1 MKPKALPPAKINPA
15 KLLKG
20 SSLIPTVKRI
30 SAKSVVD
37 DNLSFGVSF
46 IKKQV
51 IKIGD
56 LIKTNTL
63 LKAENEKRK
72 KKEGEKKRF
81 AKKEEKLEKPK
92 EGKGD
97 KIKLPSLPRLGFLDR
112 IKKFLFNI
120 FLGYISLRLLPYL
133 PKLAGVVGTII
144 KVQDT
149 VIDVSGKILN
159 GLVSFVD
166 KAYEVHDK
174 TRKFLGNLGGENFT
188 KAFDEFVGAMD
199 KVITASIIAAIA
211 FDELRDMGGPGA
223 GKCDCGPT
231 KNGMGSTAA
240 SAYQASK
247 AGRSYAAMMAERN
260 LPKWVQKQLGG
271 SAGRFSDSNLRIAL
285 GKGNVGDYVRII
297 TQGKLGRGALSKAV
311 MTVVKPRLSMIPFGI
326 GALIDFGLSWAL
338 GENPGRAA
346 FRSIG
351 AGLLSWVGTALGGGI
366 GLAGG
371 PLAIAGAIIGGAAGG
386 IAGDAIG
393 GFLYDLMF
401 GNKNPQNQKVQGR
414 AQGGQVT
421 RGGKYTGPI
430 KRTIKKT
437 PPRTLK
443 VKSTEVKPGQSVGGK
458 DKIKKIFPEED
469 QTKNVNPLG
478 YMNSSYKTA
487 SSTPGLG
494 GLFGIMMKAQLGE
507 RPSSADYQSAAD
519 GLTAWM
525 QRTVGGGI
533 QRTVGAFAE
542 GGEVDAGMFSNGAD
556 MKNVIAKALQDS
568 VAPKVDDILN
578 DLKKQLELKVIEG
591 KAKEGATLPPEDG
604 DFSVSGGTEDFWT
617 LVAVASREDADP
629 QGSADVAQTIY
640 NRLASGAY
648 TGKTIKQLITARNQ
662 YQPTWDYPNGPTQGN
677 GNPNPEWLSIQDAES
692 AAAAA
697 GMEVGTI
704 KKVAA
709 NILNPTLQKNA
720 RDFIQGRTD
729 FKAQGQG
736 VTGISRSARGNVFGW
751 HYNYKENK
759 IASIPNFGA
768 TVASRPGGGVDIK
781 LGKFGGNLSAAQQ
794 LAASMGLQ
802 VTSYLRPGD
811 PGYHGSGRAMDFQ
824 TIGAP
829 GNRGT
834 PSQLAFAQAMISKY
848 GTSLKQLIYT
858 PLGFGISGGKQVPLS
873 TWGNKTNST
882 HYDHVHVAFNKG
894 GKVKGKMGI
903 DQIRAMLT
911 HGEFVLDVNS
921 TTALEDN
928 YPGFLDALNKADYQ
942 GALNVLKSYAS
953 YEMGATIRA
962 IVDEKLIPVPVPV
975 GSSQQSSMMVSIFD
989 EVEDY
994 MASSYKG

>member
-1 MKPKALPPAKINPA
+1 MEPKALPPAKISPA

-20 SSLIPTVKRI
+20 SPLIPTVKRI
-30 SAKSVVD
+30 SAKSIVD
-37 DNLSFGVSF
+37 DNRSLELGIV
-46 IKKQV
+46 KRQV
-51 IKIGD
+51 IQISD
-56 LIKTNTL
+56 LIKTNTI
-63 LKAENEKRK
+63 LKAKEEERK
-72 KKEGEKKRF
+72 KKESEKKRF
-81 AKKEEKLEKPK
+81 AEREEKLEKPK
-92 EGKGD
+92 EDKGD

-133 PKLAGVVGTII
+133 PKLAGVVNTIV

-188 KAFDEFVGAMD
+188 KAFDGFVGAMD

-211 FDELRDMGGPGA
+211 FGELRDRSYPDDRGKKPGKRPKVTTSRGGEA
-223 GKCDCGPT
+223 GKP
-231 KNGMGSTAA
+231 NI
-240 SAYQASK
+240 
-247 AGRSYAAMMAERN
+247 RN
-260 LPKWVQKQLGG
+260 PLRQRPKVTTGKGGKLRLPKGIKSRGGLLGLM
-271 SAGRFSDSNLRIAL
+271 FLIPDLIDSGML
-285 GKGNVGDYVRII
+285 VS
-297 TQGKLGRGALSKAV
+297 QGRGKDGLRTLLSAV
-311 MTVVKPRLSMIPFGI
+311 AGTVAGI
-326 GALIDFGLSWAL
+326 GAYSA
-338 GENPGRAA
+338 
-346 FRSIG
+346 
-351 AGLLSWVGTALGGGI
+351 T
-366 GLAGG
+366 
-371 PLAIAGAIIGGAAGG
+371 IAGAGALGATGVGLPTAIALAVAGFAASSLAGNAAYNLADAALRKMGLVDKDPKTNKPYQYAGG
-386 IAGDAIG
+386 GS
-393 GFLYDLMF
+393 
-401 GNKNPQNQKVQGR
+401 
-414 AQGGQVT
+414 VT

-443 VKSTEVKPGQSVGGK
+443 VKPTEVKPGQSVGGK
-458 DKIKKIFPEED
+458 DKIKKIFPGDESKD
-469 QTKNVNPLG
+469 QSKNVNPLG
-478 YMNSSYKTA
+478 YMESSYKTA

-525 QRTVGGGI
+525 QRTVGGRV
-533 QRTVGAFAE
+533 QRTVSAFAE

>member
-1 MKPKALPPAKINPA
+1 MEPKALPPAKINPT
-15 KLLKG
+15 KLLRG

-37 DNLSFGVSF
+37 GNKSFELRI
-46 IKKQV
+46 IKRQV
-51 IKIGD
+51 IQISN

-63 LKAENEKRK
+63 LKSKEEEKK
-72 KKEGEKKRF
+72 KKESEKKRF
-81 AKKEEKLEKPK
+81 SEKEKKLEKPK
-92 EGKGD
+92 EDKGD

-133 PKLAGVVGTII
+133 PKLAGVVGTIV

-188 KAFDEFVGAMD
+188 KAFDGFIGAMD

-211 FDELRDMGGPGA
+211 FGELRDVSGPDVATKTGKGIIGRGIGRSATRLGLKLIGKDATKQILRFIKPIA
-223 GKCDCGPT
+223 GKAPII
-231 KNGMGSTAA
+231 
-240 SAYQASK
+240 
-247 AGRSYAAMMAERN
+247 
-260 LPKWVQKQLGG
+260 GG
-271 SAGRFSDSNLRIAL
+271 LL
-285 GKGNVGDYVRII
+285 E
-297 TQGKLGRGALSKAV
+297 
-311 MTVVKPRLSMIPFGI
+311 FGI
-326 GALIDFGLSWAL
+326 SWAL
-338 GENPGRAA
+338 GDPVGKAA
-346 FRSIG
+346 FRGIG
-351 AGLLSWVGTALGGGI
+351 AGLLGAIGTAIGGPIGLALGGY
-366 GLAGG
+366 AGG
-371 PLAIAGAIIGGAAGG
+371 ELGGV
-386 IAGDAIG
+386 
-393 GFLYDLMF
+393 LYDVLF
-401 GNKNPQNQKVQGR
+401 GNKQPTKSKIQGR

-443 VKSTEVKPGQSVGGK
+443 VKPTEVKPGQSVGGK
-458 DKIKKIFPEED
+458 DKIKKIFPGDESKD
-469 QTKNVNPLG
+469 QSKNVNPLG
-478 YMNSSYKTA
+478 YMKSSYKTA

-507 RPSSADYQSAAD
+507 RPSSVDYQSAAD

-533 QRTVGAFAE
+533 QRTVGAFAQ
-542 GGEVDAGMFSNGAD
+542 GGEVDAGMFSNSTD

-568 VAPKVDDILN
+568 VTPKVDDILN
-578 DLKKQLELKVIEG
+578 DLKRQIELKAIEG
-591 KAKEGATLPPEDG
+591 KAKEGATLSPEEG
-604 DFSVSGGTEDFWT
+604 EFSVSGGTEDFWT

-662 YQPTWDYPNGPTQGN
+662 YQPTWDYPNGPTQGS
-677 GNPNPEWLSIQDAES
+677 GNPNPEWLAIRDAES

-697 GMEVGTI
+697 GMEVGAI

-709 NILNPTLQKNA
+709 NILDPTLQKNA

-759 IASIPNFGA
+759 IASVPNFGA
-768 TVASRPGGGVDIK
+768 TVASRPGGGFDIK
-781 LGKFGGNLSAAQQ
+781 LGTSKFGIVEYITGDKSHPNFELSGH
-794 LAASMGLQ
+794 GLPSNYHDHIAFSNIQ
-802 VTSYLRPGD
+802 EKEMAKKLLSSFGIKIGSELRPGD
-811 PGYHGSGRAMDFQ
+811 PGYHGKNLAIDIPGYQWGGTGS
-824 TIGAP
+824 IGEKEYA
-829 GNRGT
+829 GSRKVRQILGIG
-834 PSQLAFAQAMISKY
+834 SQKFE
-848 GTSLKQLIYT
+848 
-858 PLGFGISGGKQVPLS
+858 
-873 TWGNKTNST
+873 
-882 HYDHVHVAFNKG
+882 KG
-894 GKVKGKMGI
+894 GKVHGFTRAILGEKGP
-903 DQIRAMLT
+903 
-911 HGEFVLDVNS
+911 EFVIDADS
-921 TTALEDN
+921 TRALEEN
-928 YPGFLDALNKADYQ
+928 YPGFLNALNKSNYQ
-942 GALNVLKSYAS
+942 GALNVIRSYAS
-953 YEMGATIRA
+953 YEQGATIRA

-975 GSSQQSSMMVSIFD
+975 GSPQQSSMMVSIFD

-994 MASSYKG
+994 MASSYKGK

>member
-1 MKPKALPPAKINPA
+1 MEPKALPPAKINPT
-15 KLLKG
+15 KLLRG

-37 DNLSFGVSF
+37 GNKSFELRI
-46 IKKQV
+46 IKRQV
-51 IKIGD
+51 IQISN

-63 LKAENEKRK
+63 LKSKEEEKK
-72 KKEGEKKRF
+72 KKESEKKRF
-81 AKKEEKLEKPK
+81 SEKEKKLEKPK
-92 EGKGD
+92 EGKSD
-97 KIKLPSLPRLGFLDR
+97 TIKLPSLPRLGFLDR

-133 PKLAGVVGTII
+133 PKLAGVVGTIV

-188 KAFDEFVGAMD
+188 KAFDGFIGAMD

-211 FDELRDMGGPGA
+211 FGELRDVSGPDVATKTGKGIIGRGIGRSAKRLGLKLIGKDATKQILRFIKPIA
-223 GKCDCGPT
+223 GKAPII
-231 KNGMGSTAA
+231 
-240 SAYQASK
+240 
-247 AGRSYAAMMAERN
+247 
-260 LPKWVQKQLGG
+260 GG
-271 SAGRFSDSNLRIAL
+271 LL
-285 GKGNVGDYVRII
+285 E
-297 TQGKLGRGALSKAV
+297 
-311 MTVVKPRLSMIPFGI
+311 FGI
-326 GALIDFGLSWAL
+326 SWAL
-338 GENPGRAA
+338 GDPVGKAA
-346 FRSIG
+346 FRGIG
-351 AGLLSWVGTALGGGI
+351 AGLLGAIGTAIGGPI
-366 GLAGG
+366 GLA
-371 PLAIAGAIIGGAAGG
+371 IGGYAGG
-386 IAGDAIG
+386 ELG
-393 GFLYDLMF
+393 GVLYDVLF
-401 GNKNPQNQKVQGR
+401 GNKQPTKSKIQGR

-443 VKSTEVKPGQSVGGK
+443 VKPTEVKPGQSVGGK
-458 DKIKKIFPEED
+458 DKIKKIFPGDESKD
-469 QTKNVNPLG
+469 QSKNVNPLG
-478 YMNSSYKTA
+478 YMKSSYKTA

-507 RPSSADYQSAAD
+507 RPSSVDYQSAAD

-533 QRTVGAFAE
+533 QRTVGAFAQ
-542 GGEVDAGMFSNGAD
+542 GGEVDAGMFSNSTD

-568 VAPKVDDILN
+568 VTPKVDDILN
-578 DLKKQLELKVIEG
+578 DLKRQIELKAIEG
-591 KAKEGATLPPEDG
+591 KAKEGATLSPEEG
-604 DFSVSGGTEDFWT
+604 EFSVSGGTEDFWT

-662 YQPTWDYPNGPTQGN
+662 YQPTWDYPNGPTQGS
-677 GNPNPEWLSIQDAES
+677 GNPNPEWLAIRDAES

-697 GMEVGTI
+697 GMEVGAI

-709 NILNPTLQKNA
+709 NILDPTLQKNA

-759 IASIPNFGA
+759 IASVPNFGA
-768 TVASRPGGGVDIK
+768 TVASRPGGGFDIK
-781 LGKFGGNLSAAQQ
+781 LGTSKFGIVEYITGDKSHPNFELSGH
-794 LAASMGLQ
+794 GLPSNYHDHIAFSNIQ
-802 VTSYLRPGD
+802 EKEMAKKLLSSFGIKIGSELRPGD
-811 PGYHGSGRAMDFQ
+811 PGYHGKNLAIDIPGYQWGGTGS
-824 TIGAP
+824 IGEKEYA
-829 GNRGT
+829 GSRKVRQILGIG
-834 PSQLAFAQAMISKY
+834 SQKFE
-848 GTSLKQLIYT
+848 
-858 PLGFGISGGKQVPLS
+858 
-873 TWGNKTNST
+873 
-882 HYDHVHVAFNKG
+882 KG
-894 GKVKGKMGI
+894 GKVHGFTRAILGEKGP
-903 DQIRAMLT
+903 
-911 HGEFVLDVNS
+911 EFVIDADS
-921 TTALEDN
+921 TRALEEN
-928 YPGFLDALNKADYQ
+928 YPGFLNALNKSNYQ
-942 GALNVLKSYAS
+942 GALNVIRSYAS
-953 YEMGATIRA
+953 YEQGATIRA
-962 IVDEKLIPVPVPV
+962 IVDEKLIPVPIPV

-994 MASSYKG
+994 MASSYKGK

>member
-1 MKPKALPPAKINPA
+1 MEPKALPPAKISPA

-20 SSLIPTVKRI
+20 SPLIPTVKRI
-30 SAKSVVD
+30 SAKSIVD
-37 DNLSFGVSF
+37 DNRSLELGIV
-46 IKKQV
+46 KRQV
-51 IKIGD
+51 IQISD
-56 LIKTNTL
+56 LIKTNTI
-63 LKAENEKRK
+63 LKAKEEERK
-72 KKEGEKKRF
+72 KKESEKKRF
-81 AKKEEKLEKPK
+81 AEREEKLEKPK
-92 EGKGD
+92 EDKGD

-133 PKLAGVVGTII
+133 PKLAGVVNTIV

-159 GLVSFVD
+159 GLISFVD

-188 KAFDEFVGAMD
+188 KAFDGFVGAMD

-211 FDELRDMGGPGA
+211 FGELRDRGYPDDRGKKPGKRPKVTTSRGGEA
-223 GKCDCGPT
+223 GKP
-231 KNGMGSTAA
+231 NI
-240 SAYQASK
+240 
-247 AGRSYAAMMAERN
+247 RN
-260 LPKWVQKQLGG
+260 PLRQRPKVTTGKGGKLRLPKGIKSRGGLLGLM
-271 SAGRFSDSNLRIAL
+271 FLIPDLIDSGML
-285 GKGNVGDYVRII
+285 VS
-297 TQGKLGRGALSKAV
+297 QGRGKDGLRTLLSAV
-311 MTVVKPRLSMIPFGI
+311 AGTVAGI
-326 GALIDFGLSWAL
+326 GAYSA
-338 GENPGRAA
+338 
-346 FRSIG
+346 
-351 AGLLSWVGTALGGGI
+351 T
-366 GLAGG
+366 
-371 PLAIAGAIIGGAAGG
+371 IAGAGALGATGVGLPTAIALAVAGFAASSLAGNAAYNLADAALRKMGLVDKDPKTNKPYQYAGG
-386 IAGDAIG
+386 GS
-393 GFLYDLMF
+393 
-401 GNKNPQNQKVQGR
+401 
-414 AQGGQVT
+414 VT

-430 KRTIKKT
+430 KRTIQKSQAK
-437 PPRTLK
+437 RTLK
-443 VKSTEVKPGQSVGGK
+443 VKPTEVKPGQSVGGK
-458 DKIKKIFPEED
+458 DKIEKIFPEVESKD

-478 YMNSSYKTA
+478 YMKSSYKTA

-533 QRTVGAFAE
+533 QRTVGAFAQ
-542 GGEVDAGMFSNGAD
+542 GGEVDAGMFSNSTD

-568 VAPKVDDILN
+568 VTPKVDDILN

-591 KAKEGATLPPEDG
+591 KAKEGATLSPEDG

-662 YQPTWDYPNGPTQGN
+662 YQPTWDYPNGPTQGS
-677 GNPNPEWLSIQDAES
+677 GNPNPEWLAIRDAES

-697 GMEVGTI
+697 GMEVGAI

-759 IASIPNFGA
+759 IASVPNFGA
-768 TVASRPGGGVDIK
+768 TVASRPGGGFDIK
-781 LGKFGGNLSAAQQ
+781 LGTSKFGIVEYITGDKSHPNFELSGH
-794 LAASMGLQ
+794 GLPSNYHDHIAFSNIQ
-802 VTSYLRPGD
+802 EKEMAKKLLSSFGIKIGSELRPGD
-811 PGYHGSGRAMDFQ
+811 PGYHGKNLAIDIPGYQWGGTGS
-824 TIGAP
+824 IGEKEYA
-829 GNRGT
+829 GSRKVRQILGIG
-834 PSQLAFAQAMISKY
+834 SQKFE
-848 GTSLKQLIYT
+848 
-858 PLGFGISGGKQVPLS
+858 
-873 TWGNKTNST
+873 
-882 HYDHVHVAFNKG
+882 KG
-894 GKVKGKMGI
+894 GKVHGFTRAILGEKGP
-903 DQIRAMLT
+903 
-911 HGEFVLDVNS
+911 EFVIDADS
-921 TTALEDN
+921 TRALEEN
-928 YPGFLDALNKADYQ
+928 YPGFLNALNKSNYQ
-942 GALNVLKSYAS
+942 GALNVIRSYAS
-953 YEMGATIRA
+953 YEQGATIRA
-962 IVDEKLIPVPVPV
+962 IVDEKLIPVPIPV

-994 MASSYKG
+994 MASSYKGK

>member
-1 MKPKALPPAKINPA
+1 MEPKALPPAKINPT
-15 KLLKG
+15 KLLRG

-37 DNLSFGVSF
+37 GNKSFELRI
-46 IKKQV
+46 IKRQV
-51 IKIGD
+51 IQISN

-63 LKAENEKRK
+63 LKSKEEEKK
-72 KKEGEKKRF
+72 KKESEKKRF
-81 AKKEEKLEKPK
+81 SEKEKKLEKPK
-92 EGKGD
+92 EGKSD
-97 KIKLPSLPRLGFLDR
+97 TIKLPSLPRLGFLDR

-133 PKLAGVVGTII
+133 PKLAGVVGTIV

-188 KAFDEFVGAMD
+188 KAFDGFIGAMD

-211 FDELRDMGGPGA
+211 FGELRDVSGPSGG
-223 GKCDCGPT
+223 
-231 KNGMGSTAA
+231 S
-240 SAYQASK
+240 
-247 AGRSYAAMMAERN
+247 GRSKKGFDKFGRRVGTRAQERY
-260 LPKWVQKQLGG
+260 LQRYGEKQF
-271 SAGRFSDSNLRIAL
+271 AGRFGQKALR
-285 GKGNVGDYVRII
+285 RIGTEGAEATI
-297 TQGKLGRGALSKAV
+297 KRGVLR
-311 MTVVKPRLSMIPFGI
+311 TIVKRIPII
-326 GALIDFGLSWAL
+326 GALIDFALSYFVFKESL
-338 GENPGRAA
+338 GKSA
-346 FRSIG
+346 FKTAGSMLLGFLGGAIGSIPVLIPFGGPFIG
-351 AGLLSWVGTALGGGI
+351 AALGGVVGDT
-366 GLAGG
+366 LAS
-371 PLAIAGAIIGGAAGG
+371 L
-386 IAGDAIG
+386 
-393 GFLYDLMF
+393 LYDGIF
-401 GNKNPQNQKVQGR
+401 KNQQPNSPKVQGR

-443 VKSTEVKPGQSVGGK
+443 VKPTEVKPGQSVGGK
-458 DKIKKIFPEED
+458 DKIKKIFPGDESKD
-469 QTKNVNPLG
+469 QSKNVNPLG
-478 YMNSSYKTA
+478 YMESSYKTA

-525 QRTVGGGI
+525 QRTVGGRV
-533 QRTVGAFAE
+533 QRTVSAFAE

>member
-1 MKPKALPPAKINPA
+1 MKPKALPPAKINPT
-15 KLLKG
+15 KLLRG

-37 DNLSFGVSF
+37 GNKSFELRI
-46 IKKQV
+46 IKRQV
-51 IKIGD
+51 IQISN

-63 LKAENEKRK
+63 LKSKEEEKK
-72 KKEGEKKRF
+72 KKESEKKRF

-188 KAFDEFVGAMD
+188 KAFDGFVGAMD

-211 FDELRDMGGPGA
+211 FGELRDRSYPDDRGKKPGKRPKVTTSRGGEA
-223 GKCDCGPT
+223 GKP
-231 KNGMGSTAA
+231 NI
-240 SAYQASK
+240 
-247 AGRSYAAMMAERN
+247 RN
-260 LPKWVQKQLGG
+260 PLRQRPKVTTGKGGKLRLPKGIKSRGGLLGLM
-271 SAGRFSDSNLRIAL
+271 FLIPDLIDSGML
-285 GKGNVGDYVRII
+285 VS
-297 TQGKLGRGALSKAV
+297 QGRGKDGLRTLLSAV
-311 MTVVKPRLSMIPFGI
+311 AGTVAGI
-326 GALIDFGLSWAL
+326 GAYSA
-338 GENPGRAA
+338 
-346 FRSIG
+346 
-351 AGLLSWVGTALGGGI
+351 T
-366 GLAGG
+366 
-371 PLAIAGAIIGGAAGG
+371 IAGAGALGATGVGLPTAIALAVAGFAASSLAGNAAYNLADAALRKMGLVDKDPKTNKPYQYAGG
-386 IAGDAIG
+386 GS
-393 GFLYDLMF
+393 
-401 GNKNPQNQKVQGR
+401 
-414 AQGGQVT
+414 VT

-443 VKSTEVKPGQSVGGK
+443 VKPTEVKPGQSVGGK
-458 DKIKKIFPEED
+458 DKIKKIFPGDESKD
-469 QTKNVNPLG
+469 QSKNVNPLG
-478 YMNSSYKTA
+478 YMESSYKTA

-533 QRTVGAFAE
+533 QRTVGAFAQ
-542 GGEVDAGMFSNGAD
+542 GGEVDAGMFSNSTD

-568 VAPKVDDILN
+568 VTPKVDDILN
-578 DLKKQLELKVIEG
+578 DLKRQIELKAIEG

-975 GSSQQSSMMVSIFD
+975 GSPQQSSMMVSIFD

-994 MASSYKG
+994 MASSYKGK

>member
-1 MKPKALPPAKINPA
+1 MEPKALPPAKISPA

-20 SSLIPTVKRI
+20 SPLIPTVKRI
-30 SAKSVVD
+30 SAKSIVD
-37 DNLSFGVSF
+37 DNRSLELGIV
-46 IKKQV
+46 KRQV
-51 IKIGD
+51 IQISD
-56 LIKTNTL
+56 LIKTNTI
-63 LKAENEKRK
+63 LKAKEEERK
-72 KKEGEKKRF
+72 KKESEKKRF
-81 AKKEEKLEKPK
+81 AEREEKLEKPK
-92 EGKGD
+92 EDKGD
-97 KIKLPSLPRLGFLDR
+97 KIKLPSLPRLGFFDR

-133 PKLAGVVGTII
+133 PKLAGVVNTIV

-188 KAFDEFVGAMD
+188 KAFDGFVGAMD

-211 FDELRDMGGPGA
+211 FGELRDRSYPDDRGKKPGKRPKVTTSRGGEA
-223 GKCDCGPT
+223 GKP
-231 KNGMGSTAA
+231 NI
-240 SAYQASK
+240 
-247 AGRSYAAMMAERN
+247 RN
-260 LPKWVQKQLGG
+260 PLRQRPKVTTGKGGKLRLPKGIKSRGGLLGLM
-271 SAGRFSDSNLRIAL
+271 FLIPDLIDSGML
-285 GKGNVGDYVRII
+285 VS
-297 TQGKLGRGALSKAV
+297 QGRGKDGLRTLLSAV
-311 MTVVKPRLSMIPFGI
+311 AGTVAGI
-326 GALIDFGLSWAL
+326 GAYSA
-338 GENPGRAA
+338 
-346 FRSIG
+346 
-351 AGLLSWVGTALGGGI
+351 T
-366 GLAGG
+366 
-371 PLAIAGAIIGGAAGG
+371 IAGAGALGATGVGLPTAIALAVAGFAASSLAGNAAYNLADAALRKMGLVDKDPKTNKPYQYAGG
-386 IAGDAIG
+386 GS
-393 GFLYDLMF
+393 
-401 GNKNPQNQKVQGR
+401 
-414 AQGGQVT
+414 VT

-443 VKSTEVKPGQSVGGK
+443 VKPTEVKPGQSVGGK
-458 DKIKKIFPEED
+458 DKIKKIFPGDESKD
-469 QTKNVNPLG
+469 QSKNVNPLG
-478 YMNSSYKTA
+478 YMESSYKTA

-525 QRTVGGGI
+525 QRTVGGRV
-533 QRTVGAFAE
+533 QRTVSAFAE

>member
-1 MKPKALPPAKINPA
+1 MKPKALPPAKINPT
-15 KLLKG
+15 KLLRG

-37 DNLSFGVSF
+37 GNKSFELRI
-46 IKKQV
+46 IKRQV
-51 IKIGD
+51 IQISN

-63 LKAENEKRK
+63 LKSKEEEKK
-72 KKEGEKKRF
+72 KKESEKKRF

-188 KAFDEFVGAMD
+188 KAFDGFVGAMD

-211 FDELRDMGGPGA
+211 FGELRDRSYPDDRGKKPGKRPKVTTSRGGEA
-223 GKCDCGPT
+223 GKP
-231 KNGMGSTAA
+231 NI
-240 SAYQASK
+240 
-247 AGRSYAAMMAERN
+247 RN
-260 LPKWVQKQLGG
+260 PLRQRPKVTTGKGGKLRLPKGIKSRGGLLGLM
-271 SAGRFSDSNLRIAL
+271 FLIPDLIDSGML
-285 GKGNVGDYVRII
+285 VS
-297 TQGKLGRGALSKAV
+297 QGRGKDGLRTLLSAV
-311 MTVVKPRLSMIPFGI
+311 AGTVAGI
-326 GALIDFGLSWAL
+326 GAYSA
-338 GENPGRAA
+338 
-346 FRSIG
+346 
-351 AGLLSWVGTALGGGI
+351 T
-366 GLAGG
+366 
-371 PLAIAGAIIGGAAGG
+371 IAGAGALGATGVGLPTAIALAVAGFAASSLAGNAAYNLADAALRKMGLVDKDPKTNKPYQYAGG
-386 IAGDAIG
+386 GS
-393 GFLYDLMF
+393 
-401 GNKNPQNQKVQGR
+401 
-414 AQGGQVT
+414 VT

-443 VKSTEVKPGQSVGGK
+443 VKPTEVKPGQSVGGK
-458 DKIKKIFPEED
+458 DKIKKIFPGDESKD
-469 QTKNVNPLG
+469 QSKNVNPLG
-478 YMNSSYKTA
+478 YMESSYKTA

-525 QRTVGGGI
+525 QRTVGGRV
-533 QRTVGAFAE
+533 QRTVSAFAE

>member
-1 MKPKALPPAKINPA
+1 MEPKALPPAKINPT
-15 KLLKG
+15 KLLRG

-37 DNLSFGVSF
+37 GNKSFELRI
-46 IKKQV
+46 IKRQV
-51 IKIGD
+51 IQISN

-63 LKAENEKRK
+63 LKSKEEEKK
-72 KKEGEKKRF
+72 KKESEKKRF
-81 AKKEEKLEKPK
+81 SEKEKKLEKPK
-92 EGKGD
+92 EGKSD
-97 KIKLPSLPRLGFLDR
+97 TIKLPSLPRLGFLDR

-133 PKLAGVVGTII
+133 PKLAGVVGTIV

-188 KAFDEFVGAMD
+188 KAFDGFIGAMD

-211 FDELRDMGGPGA
+211 FGELRDVSGPDVATKTGKGIIGRGIGRSATRLGLKLIGKDATKQILRFIKPIA
-223 GKCDCGPT
+223 GKAPII
-231 KNGMGSTAA
+231 
-240 SAYQASK
+240 
-247 AGRSYAAMMAERN
+247 
-260 LPKWVQKQLGG
+260 GG
-271 SAGRFSDSNLRIAL
+271 LL
-285 GKGNVGDYVRII
+285 E
-297 TQGKLGRGALSKAV
+297 
-311 MTVVKPRLSMIPFGI
+311 FGI
-326 GALIDFGLSWAL
+326 SWAL
-338 GENPGRAA
+338 GDPVGKAA
-346 FRSIG
+346 FRGIG
-351 AGLLSWVGTALGGGI
+351 AGLLGAIGTAIGGPIGLALGGY
-366 GLAGG
+366 AGG
-371 PLAIAGAIIGGAAGG
+371 ELGGV
-386 IAGDAIG
+386 
-393 GFLYDLMF
+393 LYDVLF
-401 GNKNPQNQKVQGR
+401 GNKQPTKSKIQGR

-443 VKSTEVKPGQSVGGK
+443 VKPTEVKPGQSVGGK
-458 DKIKKIFPEED
+458 DKIKKIFPGDESKD
-469 QTKNVNPLG
+469 QSKNVNPLG
-478 YMNSSYKTA
+478 YMKSSYKTA

-507 RPSSADYQSAAD
+507 RPSSVDYQSAAD

-533 QRTVGAFAE
+533 QRTVGAFAQ
-542 GGEVDAGMFSNGAD
+542 GGEVDAGMFSNSTD

-568 VAPKVDDILN
+568 VTPKVDDILN
-578 DLKKQLELKVIEG
+578 DLKRQIELKAIEG
-591 KAKEGATLPPEDG
+591 KAKEGATLSPEEG
-604 DFSVSGGTEDFWT
+604 EFSVSGGTEDFWT

-662 YQPTWDYPNGPTQGN
+662 YQPTWDYPNGPTQGS
-677 GNPNPEWLSIQDAES
+677 GNPNPEWLAIRDAES

-697 GMEVGTI
+697 GMEVGAI

-709 NILNPTLQKNA
+709 NILDPTLQKNA

-759 IASIPNFGA
+759 IASVPNFGA
-768 TVASRPGGGVDIK
+768 TVASRPGGGFDIK
-781 LGKFGGNLSAAQQ
+781 LGTSKFGIVEYITGDKSHPNFELSGH
-794 LAASMGLQ
+794 GLPSNYHDHIAFSNIQ
-802 VTSYLRPGD
+802 EKEMAKKLLSSFGIKIGSELRPGD
-811 PGYHGSGRAMDFQ
+811 PGYHGKNLAIDIPGYQWGGTGS
-824 TIGAP
+824 IGEKEYA
-829 GNRGT
+829 GSRKVRQILGIG
-834 PSQLAFAQAMISKY
+834 SQKFE
-848 GTSLKQLIYT
+848 
-858 PLGFGISGGKQVPLS
+858 
-873 TWGNKTNST
+873 
-882 HYDHVHVAFNKG
+882 KG
-894 GKVKGKMGI
+894 GKVHGFTRAILGEKGP
-903 DQIRAMLT
+903 
-911 HGEFVLDVNS
+911 EFVIDADS
-921 TTALEDN
+921 TRALEEN
-928 YPGFLDALNKADYQ
+928 YPGFLNALNKSNYQ
-942 GALNVLKSYAS
+942 GALNVIRSYAS
-953 YEMGATIRA
+953 YEQGATIRA
-962 IVDEKLIPVPVPV
+962 IVDEKLIPVPIPV

-994 MASSYKG
+994 MASSYKGK

>member
-1 MKPKALPPAKINPA
+1 MEPKALPPAKINPT
-15 KLLKG
+15 KLLRG

-37 DNLSFGVSF
+37 GNKSFELRI
-46 IKKQV
+46 IKRQV
-51 IKIGD
+51 IQISN

-63 LKAENEKRK
+63 LKSKEEEKK
-72 KKEGEKKRF
+72 KKESEKKRF
-81 AKKEEKLEKPK
+81 SEKEKKLEKPK
-92 EGKGD
+92 EGKSD
-97 KIKLPSLPRLGFLDR
+97 TIKLPSLPRLGFLDR

-133 PKLAGVVGTII
+133 PKLAGVVGTIV

-188 KAFDEFVGAMD
+188 KAFDGFIGAMD

-211 FDELRDMGGPGA
+211 FGELRDVSGPDVATKTGKGIIGRGIGRSATRLGLKLIGKDATKQILRFIKPIA
-223 GKCDCGPT
+223 GKAPII
-231 KNGMGSTAA
+231 
-240 SAYQASK
+240 
-247 AGRSYAAMMAERN
+247 
-260 LPKWVQKQLGG
+260 GG
-271 SAGRFSDSNLRIAL
+271 LL
-285 GKGNVGDYVRII
+285 E
-297 TQGKLGRGALSKAV
+297 
-311 MTVVKPRLSMIPFGI
+311 FGI
-326 GALIDFGLSWAL
+326 SWAL
-338 GENPGRAA
+338 GDPVGKAA
-346 FRSIG
+346 FRGIG
-351 AGLLSWVGTALGGGI
+351 AGLLGAIGTAIGGPI
-366 GLAGG
+366 GLA
-371 PLAIAGAIIGGAAGG
+371 IGGYAGG
-386 IAGDAIG
+386 ELG
-393 GFLYDLMF
+393 GVLYDVLF
-401 GNKNPQNQKVQGR
+401 GNKQPTKSKIQGR

-443 VKSTEVKPGQSVGGK
+443 VKPTEVKPGQSVGGK
-458 DKIKKIFPEED
+458 DKIKKIFPGDESKD
-469 QTKNVNPLG
+469 QSKNVNPLG
-478 YMNSSYKTA
+478 YMKSSYKTA

-507 RPSSADYQSAAD
+507 RPSSVDYQSAAD

-533 QRTVGAFAE
+533 QRTVGAFAQ
-542 GGEVDAGMFSNGAD
+542 GGEVDAGMFSNSTD

-568 VAPKVDDILN
+568 VTPKVDDILN
-578 DLKKQLELKVIEG
+578 DLKRQIELKAIEG
-591 KAKEGATLPPEDG
+591 KAKEGATLSPEEG
-604 DFSVSGGTEDFWT
+604 EFSVSGGTEDFWT

-662 YQPTWDYPNGPTQGN
+662 YQPTWDYPNGPTQGS
-677 GNPNPEWLSIQDAES
+677 GNPNPEWLAIRDAES

-697 GMEVGTI
+697 GMEVGAI

-709 NILNPTLQKNA
+709 NILDPTLQKNA

-759 IASIPNFGA
+759 IASVPNFGA
-768 TVASRPGGGVDIK
+768 TVASRPGGGFDIK
-781 LGKFGGNLSAAQQ
+781 LGTSKFGIVEYITGDKSHPNFELSGH
-794 LAASMGLQ
+794 GLPSNYHDHIAFSNIQ
-802 VTSYLRPGD
+802 EKEMAKKLLSSFGIKIGSELRPGD
-811 PGYHGSGRAMDFQ
+811 PGYHGKNLAIDIPGYQWGGTGS
-824 TIGAP
+824 IGEKEYA
-829 GNRGT
+829 GSRKVRQILGIG
-834 PSQLAFAQAMISKY
+834 SQKFE
-848 GTSLKQLIYT
+848 
-858 PLGFGISGGKQVPLS
+858 
-873 TWGNKTNST
+873 
-882 HYDHVHVAFNKG
+882 KG
-894 GKVKGKMGI
+894 GKVHGFTRAILGEKGP
-903 DQIRAMLT
+903 
-911 HGEFVLDVNS
+911 EFVIDADS
-921 TTALEDN
+921 TRALEEN
-928 YPGFLDALNKADYQ
+928 YPGFLNALNKSNYQ
-942 GALNVLKSYAS
+942 GALNVIRSYAS
-953 YEMGATIRA
+953 YEQGATIRA
-962 IVDEKLIPVPVPV
+962 IVDEKLIPVPIPV

-994 MASSYKG
+994 MASSYKGK

>member
-1 MKPKALPPAKINPA
+1 MEPKALPPAKISPA

-20 SSLIPTVKRI
+20 SPLIPTVKRI
-30 SAKSVVD
+30 SAKSIVD
-37 DNLSFGVSF
+37 DNRSLELGIV
-46 IKKQV
+46 KRQV
-51 IKIGD
+51 IQISD
-56 LIKTNTL
+56 LIKTNTI
-63 LKAENEKRK
+63 LKAKEEERK
-72 KKEGEKKRF
+72 KKESEKKRF
-81 AKKEEKLEKPK
+81 AEREEKLEKPK
-92 EGKGD
+92 EDKGD

-133 PKLAGVVGTII
+133 PKLAGVVNTIV

-188 KAFDEFVGAMD
+188 KAFDGFIGAMD

-211 FDELRDMGGPGA
+211 FGELRDVSGPSGG
-223 GKCDCGPT
+223 
-231 KNGMGSTAA
+231 S
-240 SAYQASK
+240 
-247 AGRSYAAMMAERN
+247 GRSKKGFDKFGRRVGTRAQERY
-260 LPKWVQKQLGG
+260 LQRYGEKQF
-271 SAGRFSDSNLRIAL
+271 AGRFGQKALR
-285 GKGNVGDYVRII
+285 RIGTEGAEATI
-297 TQGKLGRGALSKAV
+297 KRGVLR
-311 MTVVKPRLSMIPFGI
+311 TIVKRIPII
-326 GALIDFGLSWAL
+326 GALIDFALSYFVFKESL
-338 GENPGRAA
+338 GKSA
-346 FRSIG
+346 FKTAGSMLLGFLGGAIGSIPVLIPFGGPFIG
-351 AGLLSWVGTALGGGI
+351 AALGGVVGDT
-366 GLAGG
+366 LAS
-371 PLAIAGAIIGGAAGG
+371 L
-386 IAGDAIG
+386 
-393 GFLYDLMF
+393 LYDGIF
-401 GNKNPQNQKVQGR
+401 KNQQPNSPKVQGR

-443 VKSTEVKPGQSVGGK
+443 VKPTEVKPGQSVGGK
-458 DKIKKIFPEED
+458 DKIKKIFPGDESKD
-469 QTKNVNPLG
+469 QSKNVNPLG
-478 YMNSSYKTA
+478 YMKSSYKTA

-507 RPSSADYQSAAD
+507 RPSSVDYQSAAD

-525 QRTVGGGI
+525 QRTVGAGI
-533 QRTVGAFAE
+533 QRTVGAFAQ
-542 GGEVDAGMFSNGAD
+542 GGEVDAGMFSNSTD

-568 VAPKVDDILN
+568 VTPKVDDILN

-591 KAKEGATLPPEDG
+591 KAKEGATLSPEDG

-662 YQPTWDYPNGPTQGN
+662 YQPTWDYPNGPTQGS
-677 GNPNPEWLSIQDAES
+677 GNPNPEWLAIRDAES

-697 GMEVGTI
+697 GMEVGAI

-709 NILNPTLQKNA
+709 NILDPTLQKNA

-759 IASIPNFGA
+759 IASVPNFGA
-768 TVASRPGGGVDIK
+768 TVASRPGGGFDIK
-781 LGKFGGNLSAAQQ
+781 LGTSKFGIVEYITGDKAHPNFELAGHGLPSNYHDHIAFSNIQEKEMAKKLLS
-794 LAASMGLQ
+794 SFGIKIG
-802 VTSYLRPGD
+802 SELRPGD
-811 PGYHGSGRAMDFQ
+811 PGYHGKNLAIDIPGYQWGGTGS
-824 TIGAP
+824 IGEKEYA
-829 GNRGT
+829 GSRKVRQILGIG
-834 PSQLAFAQAMISKY
+834 SQKFE
-848 GTSLKQLIYT
+848 
-858 PLGFGISGGKQVPLS
+858 
-873 TWGNKTNST
+873 
-882 HYDHVHVAFNKG
+882 KG
-894 GKVKGKMGI
+894 GKVHGFTRAILGEKGP
-903 DQIRAMLT
+903 
-911 HGEFVLDVNS
+911 EFVIDADS
-921 TTALEDN
+921 TRALEEN
-928 YPGFLDALNKADYQ
+928 YPGFLNALNKSNYQ
-942 GALNVLKSYAS
+942 GALNVIRSYAS
-953 YEMGATIRA
+953 YEQGATIRA

-975 GSSQQSSMMVSIFD
+975 GSPQQSSMMVSIFD

-994 MASSYKG
+994 MASSYKGK